1 MGAHGKI
8 RQKYKNQILELL
20 ISSHRLCF
28 LVTSLKMLQ
37 SDWLM
42 KCKDI
47 VIMTLRGAKMIFLDT

>member
-1 MGAHGKI
+1 MVI
-8 RQKYKNQILELL
+8 
-20 ISSHRLCF
+20 

-37 SDWLM
+37 ADWLL